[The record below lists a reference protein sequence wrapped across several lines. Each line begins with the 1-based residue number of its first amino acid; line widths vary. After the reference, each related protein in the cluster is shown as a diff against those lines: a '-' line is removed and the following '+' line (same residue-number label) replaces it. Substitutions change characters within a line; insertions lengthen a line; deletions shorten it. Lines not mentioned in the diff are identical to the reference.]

1 MVLVVDIGNTHV
13 VLGDVAN
20 GEIRS
25 LARLATD
32 ASRTGS
38 EYAMF
43 IRSALELHGEDASTI
58 EGAIISSVVPP
69 VTPAMKEAIYLLSG
83 REAMVVGAGIKTGL
97 DIRIDDPAELG
108 ADLVVGAV
116 GALAIAPPPLILIDM
131 GTATTIFAVGEGN
144 QFLGGAIIPG
154 VVLGLK
160 ALAGGTSQLVN
171 VNAAPPKK
179 CISTNTV
186 TCMQSG
192 AIYGAAAMI
201 DGMVERMEEELGK
214 KASVI
219 ATGGLAGTVIPY
231 CKREIRNEP
240 ELLLKGLAILWEKNH
255 K

>member
-83 REAMVVGAGIKTGL
+83 KEAMVVGAGIKTGL

-116 GALAIAPPPLILIDM
+116 GALAIASPPLILIDM

-144 QFLGGAIIPG
+144 QFLGGAIIP
-154 VVLGLK
+154 VD
-160 ALAGGTSQLVN
+160 GGYLV
-171 VNAAPPKK
+171 K
-179 CISTNTV
+179 
-186 TCMQSG
+186 
-192 AIYGAAAMI
+192 
-201 DGMVERMEEELGK
+201 
-214 KASVI
+214 
-219 ATGGLAGTVIPY
+219 
-231 CKREIRNEP
+231 
-240 ELLLKGLAILWEKNH
+240 
-255 K
+255 